1 MLTKTVAKPA
11 TKSMT
16 KTATRNSN
24 KNSNKNSDKDS
35 DKDID
40 KDSDDTCVSNRESA
54 ASGRDR
60 GTLFDYLGW
69 CFTDHIWRRIE
80 RLATVLTWGSQ
91 EYIRQ
96 IPFYTYSTNT
106 DLLSCHSRVLFVWSF
121 LTAGLEKE
129 TRKEVL
135 IFWVRPGACCNSCNS
150 IIIGSCHISS
160 GSRRPSPS
168 PPLPSPFGCICTCE
182 K

>member
-24 KNSNKNSDKDS
+24 KNSNKSSDKDS

-40 KDSDDTCVSNRESA
+40 KDSDDTYVSNRESA

-69 CFTDHIWRRIE
+69 CYTEHIWRRIE

-106 DLLSCHSRVLFVWSF
+106 DLLSCHSRVLFVSLFGVSWQLALKRRQEKRF
-121 LTAGLEKE
+121 LYSEWGLLHAV
-129 TRKEVL
+129 THA
-135 IFWVRPGACCNSCNS
+135 IQ
-150 IIIGSCHISS
+150 
-160 GSRRPSPS
+160 
-168 PPLPSPFGCICTCE
+168 
-182 K
+182 